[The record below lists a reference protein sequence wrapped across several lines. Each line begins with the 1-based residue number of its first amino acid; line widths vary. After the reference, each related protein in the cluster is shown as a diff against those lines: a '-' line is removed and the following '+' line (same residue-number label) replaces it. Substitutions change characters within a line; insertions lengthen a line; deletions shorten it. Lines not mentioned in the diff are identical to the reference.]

1 MKLKQLKSSYEAPA
15 ADIQLFEAEGFL
27 CISRAS
33 GQNESFD
40 DYEKDYT
47 FTFIM

>member
-1 MKLKQLKSSYEAPA
+1 MKLKQLKSSYEAPV
-15 ADIQLFEAEGFL
+15 ADIRLIEVEGLL
-27 CISRAS
+27 CTSTAS